1 MGLDTH
7 CQIANTPQREPH
19 QTTLNICCPKI
30 QYFGTEGVLHKI
42 FKMLCATDC
51 QLQQSTVHRI
61 VKVFLLS
68 FQSR

>member
-30 QYFGTEGVLHKI
+30 QYFGTEGVLLGMAMDVI
-42 FKMLCATDC
+42 YPRT
-51 QLQQSTVHRI
+51 RG
-61 VKVFLLS
+61 
-68 FQSR
+68 